1 MVHSIEL
8 VFDSDTEAAIRRI
21 WAGLAAAGIPSQA
34 PASRPHVSLAVAE
47 RIAPEVDEPLGAV
60 ARRLPLDC
68 VIGAPVLFGRANV
81 VFTRLV
87 CRPASFWPCMPR
99 CTGSAAR
106 TWRPRRWPTA
116 CPVSGP
122 PMSPWPD
129 GSVVTNWG
137 GRCALRDG
145 RRGLT
150 VGSPACAAGTATR
163 VPSTCWG
170 EAGPKSLMAKGFDRN
185 FVLMASSR
193 VRAGAGQ
200 VARTHV
206 DVGMSKDL
214 RGRRFSRIVVVV
226 LVVVA

>member
-87 CRPASFWPCMPR
+87 VPTSELRR
-99 CTGSAAR
+99 TDRQSA
-106 TWRPRRWPTA
+106 TA
-116 CPVSGP
+116 VPQ
-122 PMSPWPD
+122 
-129 GSVVTNWG
+129 
-137 GRCALRDG
+137 
-145 RRGLT
+145 
-150 VGSPACAAGTATR
+150 CAAPAPIGDHR
-163 VPSTCWG
+163 PV
-170 EAGPKSLMAKGFDRN
+170 GPG
-185 FVLMASSR
+185 
-193 VRAGAGQ
+193 
-200 VARTHV
+200 
-206 DVGMSKDL
+206 
-214 RGRRFSRIVVVV
+214 
-226 LVVVA
+226 